1 MVVTLST
8 ACSTTGQQSIG
19 DFLDDAAVTTRVKR
33 KLAVDAADSTLGVEV
48 DTVSGVVHLQ
58 GVVRSTQDRRTAEA
72 VARAVAGV
80 KDVVNRLVVR
90 SP

>member
-1 MVVTLST
+1 MVVALST
-8 ACSTTGQQSIG
+8 ACATSGQQSIG

-33 KLAVDAADSTLGVEV
+33 KLAVDAGESTLAVEV

-58 GVVRSTQDRRTAEA
+58 GAVRSAQDRRTAEA
-72 VARAVAGV
+72 VVRAVVGV
-80 KDVVNRLVVR
+80 KDVVNRLVVK